1 MEFFAEYSLFLLKTV
16 TLVIAILVVTAGVVA
31 LRRKPKPKLEITMLN
46 EEYYRCR
53 AELNKEIGHKKEDRK
68 KIKQEKKA
76 IKKLPYL
83 YVLKFDGD
91 ISASQVEQLRE
102 TITAVLSI
110 IDTKDEVLIKLE
122 SPGGLVSSY
131 GLAASQLQRMRD
143 RNIPL
148 TVCID
153 KIAAS
158 GGYLMACVANQIV
171 AAPFAIIGSIGVVA
185 EFPNFHRLLKKNDV
199 DIELITAGEYKRT
212 LTRFAENT
220 EKGRKKFQEDLEKI
234 HLAFRDHVASNRKQL
249 DITQVA
255 TGEHWLA
262 RDAFDLKLVDALKT
276 SDDIILD
283 KMRDFNVVQIDLSS
297 KEPLMNRLTKPFFSK
312 ILSVFSGKFS
322 NLGLY

>member
-1 MEFFAEYSLFLLKTV
+1 MEFFAAYSLFLLKTM
-16 TLVIAILVVTAGVVA
+16 TLVVAILVVTAGVVA
-31 LRRKPKPKLEITMLN
+31 LRRKPKPKLEVTMLN

-53 AELNKEIGHKKEDRK
+53 AELNKEIRDKKEDKK
-68 KIKQEKKA
+68 KIKQQKKA
-76 IKKLPYL
+76 AKNNPYL
-83 YVLKFDGD
+83 YVLDFNGD

-131 GLAASQLQRMRD
+131 GLAASQLQRIRD

-171 AAPFAIIGSIGVVA
+171 AAPFSIIGSIGVVA
-185 EFPNFHRLLKKNDV
+185 EFPNFHRLLKNNNV

-212 LTRFAENT
+212 LTRFGENT

-234 HLAFRDHVASNRKQL
+234 HLAFRDHVANNREQI

-283 KMRDFNVVQIDLSS
+283 KMNTFNVVQIDMFS
-297 KEPLMNRLTKPFFSK
+297 KEPLMNRLTKPFLQLFHP
-312 ILSVFSGKFS
+312 LQR
-322 NLGLY
+322 Y

>member
-1 MEFFAEYSLFLLKTV
+1 MEFFAQYSLFLLKTV
-16 TLVIAILVVTAGVVA
+16 TLVIAILVVTAGMIA
-31 LRRKPKPKLEITMLN
+31 LRRKPKPKLEVTLLN

-53 AELNKEIGHKKEDRK
+53 VELNKEIGHKKEDKK
-68 KIKQEKKA
+68 KIKQERKAAKKY
-76 IKKLPYL
+76 PCL
-83 YVLKFDGD
+83 YILKFDGD
-91 ISASQVEQLRE
+91 INASQVEQLRE

-110 IDTKDEVLIKLE
+110 IDKKDEVLIKLE
-122 SPGGLVSSY
+122 SPGGLVASY
-131 GLAASQLQRMRD
+131 GLAASQLQRLRD

-185 EFPNFHRLLKKNDV
+185 EFPNFYRLLKKNDV

-212 LTRFAENT
+212 LTRFSENT

-234 HLAFRDHVASNRKQL
+234 HLAFRDHVANNREQL
-249 DITQVA
+249 DIAQVA

-262 RDAFDLKLVDALKT
+262 RDAYALKLVDALKT

-283 KMRDFNVVQIDLSS
+283 KMTSFNVVQIDLLSNES
-297 KEPLMNRLTKPFFSK
+297 LVNRLTKPFFSK
-312 ILSVFSGKFS
+312 ILTFFSGKFAHF
-322 NLGLY
+322 GLY

>member
-1 MEFFAEYSLFLLKTV
+1 MEFFAAYSLFLLKTM
-16 TLVIAILVVTAGVVA
+16 TLVVAILVVTAGVVA
-31 LRRKPKPKLEITMLN
+31 LRRKPKPKLEVTMLN

-53 AELNKEIGHKKEDRK
+53 AELNKEIRDKKEDKK
-68 KIKQEKKA
+68 KIKQQKKA
-76 IKKLPYL
+76 AKNNPYL
-83 YVLKFDGD
+83 YVLDFNGD

-131 GLAASQLQRMRD
+131 GLAASQLQRIRD

-171 AAPFAIIGSIGVVA
+171 AAPFSIIGSIGVVA
-185 EFPNFHRLLKKNDV
+185 EFPNFHRLLKNNNV

-212 LTRFAENT
+212 LTRFGENT

-234 HLAFRDHVASNRKQL
+234 HLAFRDHVANNREQI

-283 KMRDFNVVQIDLSS
+283 KMNTFNVVQIDMLS
-297 KEPLMNRLTKPFFSK
+297 KEPLMNRLTKPFLQLFHP
-312 ILSVFSGKFS
+312 LQR
-322 NLGLY
+322 Y